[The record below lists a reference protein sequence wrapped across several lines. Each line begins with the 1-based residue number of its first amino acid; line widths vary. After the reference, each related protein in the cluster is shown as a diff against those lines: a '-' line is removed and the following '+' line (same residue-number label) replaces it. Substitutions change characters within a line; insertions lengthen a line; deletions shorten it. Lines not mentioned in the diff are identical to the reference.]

1 MRSGTAPCGLRYAVR
16 RGGSAV
22 GYCALSLRCGTRDE
36 AGFGNGIAHFA
47 EHTMFRGTARK
58 SASVINNYLDRL
70 GGELN
75 AYTTKEEIVLHATVL
90 KEDLGKAAGLLFELA
105 TEATFPDAEIET
117 ERGVVLDEII
127 SYKDNPAEDV
137 YDKFEGML
145 FEGHPLGL
153 PILGTTASVRR
164 IKPEDL
170 RRFARTFFTPA
181 RMAFTVVADIDEKVM
196 EKRVL
201 RLVGKLF
208 GDSDFSARPDGLG
221 RNDKESNCLGRN
233 DKESNGLG
241 RNDKESNCLG
251 RNDKP
256 CHFERA
262 QRVEKSPWPA
272 PFSKTVDKR
281 NHEVNAVIGNRA
293 PSLYEPEDRITAAV
307 LCNILGGPAS
317 NSLLNKVLREKNGWV
332 YGVECTYTQY
342 ADTGIAAI
350 TFGCDKPNLERC
362 LTALDKILTRI
373 REVPLS
379 ERTLK
384 AYKKQLLGQLAI
396 SSDNG
401 EAQCLSMGK
410 SLLAWGRI
418 DTAAEM
424 RARIEA
430 VNPAALQQMAARI
443 FDPETLS
450 RMIYL

>member
-1 MRSGTAPCGLRYAVR
+1 MRSGTAPCGTRYAVR
-16 RGGSAV
+16 RSGSAV
-22 GYCALSLRCGTRDE
+22 AYCALSIRCGTRDE
-36 AGFGNGIAHFA
+36 AGFPNGIAHFT

-58 SASVINNYLDRL
+58 SAPVISSYLDRL

-75 AYTTKEEIVLHATVL
+75 AYTTKEEIVIHATVL

-137 YDKFEGML
+137 YDRFEGML
-145 FEGHPLGL
+145 FEGHPLGQ
-153 PILGTTASVRR
+153 PILGTTASVKK
-164 IKPEDL
+164 ITPENL
-170 RRFARTFFTPA
+170 RSFVKTFFTPD
-181 RMAFTVVADIDEKVM
+181 RMALTIVADIDEKVL
-196 EKRVL
+196 EKKVL
-201 RLVGKLF
+201 KL
-208 GDSDFSARPDGLG
+208 
-221 RNDKESNCLGRN
+221 
-233 DKESNGLG
+233 
-241 RNDKESNCLG
+241 
-251 RNDKP
+251 
-256 CHFERA
+256 
-262 QRVEKSPWPA
+262 VEKVFGGEGDTFSGAFARIGSRSDAEEKVSPSPVFA
-272 PFSKTVDKR
+272 SPFDKTVDKR

-317 NSLLNKVLREKNGWV
+317 NSLLNKELREKNGWV

-362 LTALDKILTRI
+362 LTTLDRILGRL
-373 REVPLS
+373 RDVPLS

-418 DTAAEM
+418 DTSGEM
-424 RARIEA
+424 RDRIEA
-430 VNPAALQQMAARI
+430 VTPEALQAMAKRLFA
-443 FDPETLS
+443 PESLS
-450 RMIYL
+450 RLIYL

>member
-1 MRSGTAPCGLRYAVR
+1 MRSGTAPCGLRYGVR

-22 GYCALSLRCGTRDE
+22 GYCALSLRSGTRDE
-36 AGFGNGIAHFA
+36 NGFGMGIAHFV
-47 EHTMFRGTARK
+47 EHTMFRGTKRK
-58 SASVINNYLDRL
+58 SASVIAGYLDRL

-90 KEDLGKAAGLLFELA
+90 KEDLGKAARLLFELA
-105 TEATFPDAEIET
+105 TEATFPDGEIET

-145 FEGHPLGL
+145 FEGHPLGR
-153 PILGTTASVRR
+153 PILGTTASVRKL
-164 IKPEDL
+164 KPDDL
-170 RRFARTFFTPA
+170 RAFVKTFFTPD
-181 RMAFTVVADIDEKVM
+181 RMAFTVVADIDETVM

-201 RLVGKLF
+201 RLVEGIF
-208 GDSDFSARPDGLG
+208 GGERDTLSSASLRDPI
-221 RNDKESNCLGRN
+221 RANA
-233 DKESNGLG
+233 
-241 RNDKESNCLG
+241 
-251 RNDKP
+251 P
-256 CHFERA
+256 ER
-262 QRVEKSPWPA
+262 VSLSPGA
-272 PFSKTVDKR
+272 CPFSKTVDKH

-293 PSLYEPEDRITAAV
+293 PSLYDQEDRITAAV
-307 LCNILGGPAS
+307 LCNILGGTAS
-317 NSLLNKVLREKNGWV
+317 NSLLNKELREKNGWV

-350 TFGCDKPNLERC
+350 SFGCDKPNLERC
-362 LTALDKILTRI
+362 LTALDKILARL
-373 REVPLS
+373 RNEPMS

-410 SLLAWGRI
+410 SHLSWGRI
-418 DTAAEM
+418 DTSSEM

-430 VNPAALQQMAARI
+430 VTPEALQKMAARI
-443 FDPETLS
+443 FDPDRLS
-450 RMIYL
+450 RLIYL